1 MKKPGAAGFVILA
14 LAALGIVQIL
24 MNPSITWLIPIVI
37 IAVVALLYFFLPNSR
52 RPGGFRSTGGGRQP
66 KIKPSART
74 QEKMARMSSSGS
86 AKAAPA
92 RPGKAPALPAKN
104 PKKRK
109 NYPFQVIE
117 GRKGKDE
124 DDIPKFH

>member
-1 MKKPGAAGFVILA
+1 MRKPGVAGFVILA
-14 LAALGIVQIL
+14 LAALGIVNIL
-24 MNPSITWLIPIVI
+24 MNPSMTWLIPIGI
-37 IAVVALLYFFLPNSR
+37 IAVVALLYFLLPNTR
-52 RPGGFRSTGGGRQP
+52 RAGGTRSSGSGGQRP

-74 QEKMARMSSSGS
+74 QEKMSRMSSSASSKAAASRGS
-86 AKAAPA
+86 KSKTPAAPA
-92 RPGKAPALPAKN
+92 
-104 PKKRK
+104 KKRK